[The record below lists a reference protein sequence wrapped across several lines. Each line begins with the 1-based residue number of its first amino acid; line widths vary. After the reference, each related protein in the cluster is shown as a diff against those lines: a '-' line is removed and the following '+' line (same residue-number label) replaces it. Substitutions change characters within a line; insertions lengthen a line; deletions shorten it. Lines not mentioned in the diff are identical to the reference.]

1 MSRLVRF
8 VDTDIELIDGDR
20 GDNYPSK
27 DEFYDKEYCLF
38 LDASNVTNDGFD
50 FTSSHFIT
58 KEKDKI
64 LRNGKLKR
72 NDIVM
77 MTRGSVGNV
86 ALYDETVP
94 YEHIRINSG
103 MIIIRCHNE
112 YSPVFLYYLLK
123 SSFIKKQI
131 NDIISGSVQKQFPV
145 SSINALTLIQENQ
158 ENWALSYLIKKMD
171 DKIWNNNRIYR
182 EICEL
187 AKTIYDYWFLQYDFP
202 DENGKPYKSSGGKM
216 FWNEEVKREIPV
228 GWAVSPIGKLFT
240 TNRGVSY
247 NSATLEGKGIPMVNL
262 ASFTPTGAYKIDG
275 IKNYSGDY
283 TEDKVL
289 KPYDL
294 VMCNT
299 QQTAIDFSKDIIGR
313 ALLVPDIFE
322 GNIVSSHHVNAIR
335 TVDETL
341 KFYLYYLF
349 NSDYFHKYVTGYANG
364 TNIMGL
370 VFKGVEKYISEIPE
384 KRVLQEFAKLSLSIE
399 KKKSE
404 IIRENQELISLRNF
418 LLPLLMNGQVGFRQD
433 WLKDYK
439 ILVKVENEQ

>member
-1 MSRLVRF
+1 MNKVVTLSQICDELSDGLHKAPEFNPLGEYLF
-8 VDTDIELIDGDR
+8 VNANNLEDGFIID
-20 GDNYPSK
+20 
-27 DEFYDKEYCLF
+27 
-38 LDASNVTNDGFD
+38 TNDGRRAD
-50 FTSSHFIT
+50 ESEYQKYKIELNENTILYSIDGSIGRIA
-58 KEKDKI
+58 KYRGEKCI
-64 LRNGKLKR
+64 LGKGACYLK
-72 NDIVM
+72 
-77 MTRGSVGNV
+77 VGKQANCD
-86 ALYDETVP
+86 Y
-94 YEHIRINSG
+94 I
-103 MIIIRCHNE
+103 
-112 YSPVFLYYLLK
+112 YYLLQTK
-123 SSFIKKQI
+123 EFKEYIKVMSTGSTIHHISLKTMREYTFQLPELAEQRKI
-131 NDIISGSVQKQFPV
+131 VELPKAIDAKIHNNAKIISEIES
-145 SSINALTLIQENQ
+145 LL
-158 ENWALSYLIKKMD
+158 KMM
-171 DKIWNNNRIYR
+171 
-182 EICEL
+182 
-187 AKTIYDYWFLQYDFP
+187 YDYWFLQYDFP
-202 DENGKPYKSSGGKM
+202 NENGKPYKSSGGKM
-216 FWNEEVKREIPV
+216 VWNEELKREIPV

-247 NSATLEGKGIPMVNL
+247 NSATLKGKGIPMVNL

-322 GNIVSSHHVNAIR
+322 GNIVSSHHVNIIR
-335 TVDETL
+335 TVDEAL

-370 VFKGVEKYISEIPE
+370 VFEGVEKYISEIPE

-404 IIRENQELISLRNF
+404 IIRENQELISLRDF

-439 ILVKVENEQ
+439 I